1 MKLLILLFSVLTAQI
16 MIGQNIVETRTA
28 TLVDGDYILQG
39 TVHLEAFDDGSLD
52 LRLEDDYMTQSNVFD
67 VHIYLS
73 NSDDYNAPID
83 TSEALLVENIGSISG
98 INYSSGAMTFEL
110 PSGVGIN
117 DYNFIVFICVQF
129 GNLHW
134 GNGTFS
140 ESIVSSTEDL
150 ESSFKPS
157 IEIFPNPSANG
168 QFKIDVLE
176 NENLSL
182 EVLDISGR
190 SIIAKTLEYNTS
202 NTVYIENSG
211 IYFFRFNSGS
221 SSITKKVIRR

>member
-1 MKLLILLFSVLTAQI
+1 MFTAQI
-16 MIGQNIVETRTA
+16 MICQNIVETRTA

-140 ESIVSSTEDL
+140 ESIVSSINQVEDPI
-150 ESSFKPS
+150 KP
-157 IEIFPNPSANG
+157 IVEVFPSTSENG
-168 QFKIDVLE
+168 QFEIAVLR
-176 NENLSL
+176 NENVNLEIFDLNGRLIDFKSL
-182 EVLDISGR
+182 KQNS
-190 SIIAKTLEYNTS
+190 N

-211 IYFFRFNSGS
+211 IYFLRFNGRNSTM
-221 SSITKKVIRR
+221 TKKVIRR